1 MRYLVLI
8 SLIGLLGSCAVTF
21 PAQAEAPYIVNLGD
35 LPGGIVNTITI
46 GLSQDGTTAFLQ
58 SFSASGIEASY
69 SIPGVGIFGLGDLP
83 GGSFLSRAHGG
94 SSNGS
99 VIVGSGTSVSGQE
112 AYRWTSGT
120 GMIGLGDLPGGTFSS
135 VALSASADG
144 SVLAGIGRSASGQEA
159 FRWTSGTGMIGLG
172 DLPGG
177 IFSSTADDISS
188 DGAVIVGMATSASGS
203 EPYRWTSGTGMVGL
217 GDLPGGGYSGR
228 ALSVNTDGSIIV
240 GYATSASGSEA
251 FRWTSGT
258 GMIGLGDLPGG
269 AFSSQ
274 AQGVSNDG
282 NVIVG
287 YGTIAAGQRAFIW
300 EPVGGM
306 QELSTYMT
314 ALGVDLTGWT
324 LIRGVDVSADGTKL
338 AGYGTFSGTNAGW
351 LISLG
356 AAPGLTTVDG
366 LAESLSEARVVHQ
379 QATSQMGVYNSRGLF
394 MARNA
399 MSYFPK
405 VVALQKVSVSPSEI
419 EPAAGEESV
428 MGSGY
433 FSPEKWAF
441 YSLGS
446 FATGQE
452 NNPDSH
458 AVDGSVGALY
468 RADKNWI
475 VGGGMISGQTSID
488 LGNGGTNILDSYGG
502 EILSSYQHPSGVRL
516 YLIGFASYLTLDS
529 SRGYMNGGGRS
540 YSYGESEGYGYG
552 GSARLG
558 YEMDVLPERGFTA
571 TPYIEAEYSKTHLDH
586 YAEDQGPFPANYS
599 DQSGERV
606 IGRVGV
612 ELSHDV
618 GETVTV
624 RGRAAYARRLHDAE
638 NDVTA
643 SSTGLTMTLTPN
655 AVDDQWAEGG
665 VSVLW
670 QADENMHLFA
680 DLSGRT
686 GKTEDP
692 YARATV
698 GLTMGF

>member
-1 MRYLVLI
+1 MR
-8 SLIGLLGSCAVTF
+8 SLLTLTLTGLLLSSTSAL
-21 PAQAEAPYIVNLGD
+21 AEPSNLIDLGD
-35 LPGGIVNTITI
+35 LPGGAPVTFSEGISNDGLVPI
-46 GLSQDGTTAFLQ
+46 GRS
-58 SFSASGIEASY
+58 SSINGIEAYYWTSGTG
-69 SIPGVGIFGLGDLP
+69 IVGISDFP
-83 GGSFLSRAHGG
+83 GGLYTSIALGVNG
-94 SSNGS
+94 DGS
-99 VIVGSGTSVSGQE
+99 VIVGEGYT
-112 AYRWTSGT
+112 
-120 GMIGLGDLPGGTFSS
+120 
-135 VALSASADG
+135 
-144 SVLAGIGRSASGQEA
+144 ASGATA
-159 FRWTSGTGMIGLG
+159 FRWTSGTGLVSLGDFAGGITSSRSFAVNNDGTVVVGYGYVASGQQAFRWTSGSGLVGLG
-172 DLPGG
+172 ELPGG
-177 IFSSTADDISS
+177 IYLS
-188 DGAVIVGMATSASGS
+188 SASDVSGDGSIVIGKSFSANGS
-203 EPYRWTSGTGMVGL
+203 EAFRWTSGTGMVGL
-217 GDLPGGGYSGR
+217 GDLPGGSFSSSASGI
-228 ALSVNTDGSIIV
+228 SSDGTVIV
-240 GYATSASGSEA
+240 GSGTSASGSEA

-258 GMIGLGDLPGG
+258 GMVGLGDLAGG
-269 AFSSQ
+269 SFNSS
-274 AQGVSNDG
+274 AKAVNADG
-282 NVIVG
+282 TVIVG
-287 YGTIAAGQRAFIW
+287 FGTNASGSVAMIW
-300 EPVGGM
+300 DQANGM
-306 QELSTYMT
+306 RDLESVLSG
-314 ALGVDLTGWT
+314 LGVDLTGWV
-324 LIRGVDVSADGTKL
+324 LKSSEGVSDNGERIVGEATYSGNFVAFLAIVSD
-338 AGYGTFSGTNAGW
+338 
-351 LISLG
+351 SLV
-356 AAPGLTTVDG
+356 GLTTVDG

-394 MARNA
+394 LARNA

-405 VVALQKVSVSPSEI
+405 AVAPQKVRVSPSDI

-446 FATGQE
+446 FAMGQE

-475 VGGGMISGQTSID
+475 VGGGMISGQSSID
-488 LGNGGTNILDSYGG
+488 LGNGGTNILESYGG